1 MDKIQELH
9 GKLFLHEQS
18 VGEYMK
24 EHASITEDLMGR
36 FAEWAE
42 KEGWRYYSGSK
53 VWLLWPEIKTTEQ
66 LIQLFKQTL

>member
-1 MDKIQELH
+1 MNKIQELH
-9 GKLFLHEQS
+9 YKIWCEKLPTEPS
-18 VGEYMK
+18 K
-24 EHASITEDLMGR
+24 HATITEDMMGR

>member
-1 MDKIQELH
+1 MDKIQEQHKEL
-9 GKLFLHEQS
+9 
-18 VGEYMK
+18 GEK
-24 EHASITEDLMGR
+24 EYVNVWPEAHAAITEDMMGR

-66 LIQLFKQTL
+66 LIQLFKDQL